1 VSLVALWC
9 YLTLAAFAA
18 GCVFKALR
26 YATAPMHLRWEL
38 YPLPI
43 SGRSSFGGSY
53 FEEVDW
59 WVRPP
64 RRSRLAEVRV
74 IAAEVLT
81 LATVRRHNRPLWLPS
96 LAFHWGLYLLFAL
109 GAVLLA
115 AGPARAAGAAVPA
128 ALGGGALLSA
138 WSATGLT
145 LGTLGA
151 LALLARRTL
160 QPRLR
165 GASTPAD
172 FLHLGLLLTVFAAS
186 WGSWLVVDRGHTA
199 GAAFAAAIG
208 SFRHAPVLTGWT
220 AAQVVLLGL
229 FLAYLPW
236 SHMAHFFTKFFTWH
250 SVRWDDLPAGER
262 HEAALRRA
270 LMLPTGWSAPHVR
283 GDGRRTW
290 DDVVRGGGGRST

>member
-1 VSLVALWC
+1 MNLVALWC

-18 GCVFKALR
+18 GCVFKTAR
-26 YATAPMHLRWEL
+26 YATAPVHLRWEL
-38 YPLPI
+38 YPLPS
-43 SGRSSFGGSY
+43 SGGAGFGGSY
-53 FEEVDW
+53 FEEVEW
-59 WVRPP
+59 WLRPQ
-64 RRSRLAEVRV
+64 RRLRLAEARV

-81 LATVRRHNRPLWLPS
+81 LATVRTHNRSLWMPS

-109 GAVLLA
+109 GAVLLG
-115 AGPARAAGAAVPA
+115 AGVVRAVGASVPA
-128 ALGGGALLSA
+128 ALGGGAPLSA
-138 WSATGLT
+138 WGAAGLG

-172 FLHLGLLLTVFAAS
+172 FLHLGLLLSVFAAS
-186 WGSWLVVDRGHTA
+186 WGAWLVADREYASGS
-199 GAAFAAAIG
+199 AFAAAIG
-208 SFRHAPVLTGWT
+208 SFRSAPVLTGWT

-250 SVRWDDLPAGER
+250 SVRWDDLPTAGR
-262 HEAALRRA
+262 QEAAVQRA
-270 LMLPTGWSAPHVR
+270 LMLPAGWSAPHVR
-283 GDGRRTW
+283 RGGGNTW
-290 DDVVRGGGGRST
+290 NDIVRGGRGGSG